1 MGARA
6 CPWGHPRPP
15 PVPRGLPR
23 PPPPAF
29 PAGSG
34 IPPAAAQGPQGMLRQ
49 AGAEPGGRGPGVPGV
64 RSLVPS
70 IFVLHHP
77 WGDPGSQPPQ
87 VGGSRPR
94 LMRRGIRSRPGE
106 RRGIYLRPP
115 LRGPQVDPA
124 QPGGPGGSAVA
135 GGHIF
140 VLGRPAPAR
149 SYRSSISSSSARGPR
164 PQFYFWY
171 IFVLPL
177 GAPRSSGAGS
187 AGCAISSSCARPA
200 SAWAGPSCR
209 RLKESKSPGI

>member
-64 RSLVPS
+64 AVPVPG
-70 IFVLHHP
+70 IFVLPHP

-94 LMRRGIRSRPGE
+94 LMRIGIRSRPGE

-124 QPGGPGGSAVA
+124 QPGGPGGPCSCRRPYLRPGAARPVRSF
-135 GGHIF
+135 IF
-140 VLGRPAPAR
+140 G
-149 SYRSSISSSSARGPR
+149 ISSSSPWAPLPGVQCTRG
-164 PQFYFWY
+164 
-171 IFVLPL
+171 
-177 GAPRSSGAGS
+177 
-187 AGCAISSSCARPA
+187 ISSSCARPA
-200 SAWAGPSCR
+200 PAWAWAILPET
-209 RLKESKSPGI
+209 KGIKKPRHIAGAQVVRIIYILRPP